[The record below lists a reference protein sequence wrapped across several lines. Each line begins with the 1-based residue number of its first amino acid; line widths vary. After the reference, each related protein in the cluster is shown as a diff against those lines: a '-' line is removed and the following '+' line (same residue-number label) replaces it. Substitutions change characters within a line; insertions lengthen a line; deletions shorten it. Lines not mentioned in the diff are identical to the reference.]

1 MSGQVAS
8 VEDQTGWDEFVA
20 EHRDGG
26 FLQSWRW
33 GELKQR
39 YGWRAIR
46 LAIHGDTGF
55 VAGAQV
61 LVRTRNIWPGGP
73 PVGLTYV
80 PRGPLTDAQDDVM
93 AIVHAAVELAR
104 DSGASFVRIE
114 PPDTAT
120 ADTLERCGFRASDQ
134 FVQIPRTAIVDLAMP
149 EEDLLA
155 SFKAKMR
162 YNIQLASR
170 RGVEVRIGAD
180 DADFDAFMRL
190 VEITSRREGF
200 AIHDP
205 AYYRDVWQT
214 FQPDN
219 GSLFIAN
226 IDGRALAAL
235 LVIGVGQ
242 TAAYVFGASSNTN
255 RNLMASHAAQWAAIR
270 WAKESGFAQYDLWG
284 MANLRDPDDP
294 MAGVHR
300 FKLGFN
306 PKLVTYPGAFDLV
319 LHPVRAWLL
328 TRGALHARKVIHGL
342 RAGRWAAA

>member
-1 MSGQVAS
+1 MSAQVSS
-8 VEDQTGWDEFVA
+8 VVCQAGWDEFVA

-26 FLQSWRW
+26 FLQSWHW
-33 GELKQR
+33 GDLKQR
-39 YGWRAIR
+39 YGWRATR
-46 LAIHGDTGF
+46 LAVHGKRGV

-61 LVRTRNIWPGGP
+61 LVRTRDIWPGGP

-80 PRGPLTDAQDDVM
+80 PRGPLTDVQDDAV

-104 DSGASFVRIE
+104 DSGASVVRVE
-114 PPDTAT
+114 PPNTAT
-120 ADTLERCGFRASDQ
+120 ARTLERCGFTASDQ
-134 FVQIPRTAIVDLAMP
+134 FVQIPRTAMVDLTVP
-149 EEDLLA
+149 ESDLLT

-162 YNIQLASR
+162 YNIHLARR
-170 RGVEVRIGAD
+170 RGVEVNIGAD
-180 DADFDAFMRL
+180 DTDFDAFMRL

-219 GSLFIAN
+219 GALFIAHL
-226 IDGRALAAL
+226 DGRALAAL
-235 LVIGVGQ
+235 LVIGVGE

-255 RNLMASHAAQWAAIR
+255 RNLMAPHAAQWAAIR
-270 WAKESGFAQYDLWG
+270 WAKERGFAQYDLWG
-284 MANLRDPDDP
+284 MADSRDPDDP

-306 PKLVTYPGAFDLV
+306 PQPVMYPGAFDLV

-328 TRGALHARKVIHGL
+328 TRGALHARKAIHSL
-342 RAGRWAAA
+342 RAGRRAAA